1 MMSHVR
7 FPRFIHTAAN
17 KFDFLTLSKSQE
29 LNINKNNNEPKILFP
44 DESTYSGGGFQ
55 KILSLETKDNVKW
68 FMEREI
74 SGTWH

>member
-1 MMSHVR
+1 MSHVH

-17 KFDFLTLSKSQE
+17 HFYFLTFSKSQE
-29 LNINKNNNEPKILFP
+29 FNINKNNNEPKILFP
-44 DESTYSGGGFQ
+44 NESTCLGGGFQ